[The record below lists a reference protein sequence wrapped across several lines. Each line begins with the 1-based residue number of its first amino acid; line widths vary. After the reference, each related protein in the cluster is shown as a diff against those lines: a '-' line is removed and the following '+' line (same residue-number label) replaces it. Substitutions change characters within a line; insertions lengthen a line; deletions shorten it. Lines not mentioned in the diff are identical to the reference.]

1 MRMHVDRRHERVLAL
16 VQERGSL
23 RVTDLAGELGVS
35 VVTVRRDVETLSG
48 QGRLVRRHGAVLWPG
63 TVADRG
69 ERGAGPAGS
78 APGRPAPVVGMVVPT
93 VDRFFGDMVR
103 GARETVE
110 AQGGRLLLGLTSYQ
124 PEEDAAQI
132 GRMLESGANGLL
144 LAPSWQE
151 GLPSAAQQQRLRESA
166 APVVL
171 VERWAPAGSPAAELD
186 RVRTDRAHGAA
197 MAVRHLADLGHR
209 SIALAVQESVH
220 AGRIRDGFDGAVRSL
235 GLTSVPVP
243 PPEDHPASTGT
254 RRLEATLEL
263 LAGAVARDGVTA
275 ALVHSDADAIAL
287 VARLRERGV
296 RVPEDLAVVAYDDEV
311 ASLAEVPLTAVA
323 PPKRAV
329 GAMAAQLL
337 LTRIAED
344 ADREREVLPR
354 QHLDL
359 LPELRVRASCGGGA
373 GRTGGPGL
381 VTPAAP

>member
-35 VVTVRRDVETLSG
+35 VVTVRRDVEALSG

-63 TVADRG
+63 ATSRG
-69 ERGAGPAGS
+69 GVQDAGRAGGAPE
-78 APGRPAPVVGMVVPT
+78 RPAPVVGMVVPT

-103 GARETVE
+103 GAREAVE

-132 GRMLESGANGLL
+132 GRLLDGGANGLL
-144 LAPSWQE
+144 LAPSWQD
-151 GLPSAAQQQRLRESA
+151 GLPPADRQQRLRESV

-171 VERWAPAGSPAAELD
+171 VERWAPPGSPAAELD

-209 SIALAVQESVH
+209 RIALAVQESVH
-220 AGRIRDGFDGAVRSL
+220 AGPIRDGFDAAVRSS
-235 GLTSVPVP
+235 GRTPVAVP
-243 PPEDHPASTGT
+243 PSDEPAPTGA
-254 RRLEATLEL
+254 RRLERTLEC
-263 LAGAVARDGVTA
+263 LAAAVAEDGVTA
-275 ALVHSDADAIAL
+275 ALVHSDADAITL

-337 LTRIAED
+337 LTRIAEN

-359 LPELRVRASCGGGA
+359 LPELHVRASCGGGV
-373 GRTGGPGL
+373 GRTAGPDSL
-381 VTPAAP
+381 TPPAP